1 MSRLSGKVVVITGAA
16 SGMGET
22 HARLFVKEGAKV
34 VLTDIN
40 EEKGQKVAEELGDNA
55 LFVKHDVA
63 NKDDWQVVV
72 DKAENTFGPITGLVN
87 NAGIVGPNDIPLEE
101 LKDED
106 FYKVIDINLYSV
118 FKGMQAVVKSMK
130 KTNEGSIVNVS
141 STAGLVGSVNV
152 TSYVTTKFA
161 VTGITKAAA
170 LEFADYNIRVN
181 SVHPGGIK
189 TNIEVFDAVKK
200 ATPLGRIAEP
210 EEVSNLILYLISDE
224 STFSTGSE
232 FVVDGGFTAQ

>member
-1 MSRLSGKVVVITGAA
+1 MGRLSGKVIVVTGAA

-40 EEKGQKVAEELGDNA
+40 EDKGQRVAEELGENA

-63 NKDDWQVVV
+63 NSNDWQVVV
-72 DKAENTFGPITGLVN
+72 DKAEDMFGPITGLVN
-87 NAGIVGPNDIPLEE
+87 NAGIVGPNDTPLEE
-101 LKDED
+101 LQDED
-106 FYKVIDINLYSV
+106 FYKVIDINLYSI
-118 FKGMQAVVKSMK
+118 FKGMQTVVKSMK
-130 KTNEGSIVNVS
+130 KTKGGSIVNIS

-152 TSYVTTKFA
+152 TFYVTTKFA

-200 ATPLGRIAEP
+200 TTPLGRIADP
-210 EEVSNLILYLISDE
+210 EEVSYLILYLVSDE

>member
-1 MSRLSGKVVVITGAA
+1 M
-16 SGMGET
+16 
-22 HARLFVKEGAKV
+22 
-34 VLTDIN
+34 
-40 EEKGQKVAEELGDNA
+40 
-55 LFVKHDVA
+55 
-63 NKDDWQVVV
+63 
-72 DKAENTFGPITGLVN
+72 N

-189 TNIEVFDAVKK
+189 TNIEVFDAIKK
-200 ATPLGRIAEP
+200 LRLWD
-210 EEVSNLILYLISDE
+210 VLQNLKKFQI
-224 STFSTGSE
+224 
-232 FVVDGGFTAQ
+232 

>member
-1 MSRLSGKVVVITGAA
+1 MNRLSEKVVIITGAA

-22 HARLFVKEGAKV
+22 HANLFVKEGAKV

-40 EEKGQKVAEELGDNA
+40 EEQGRRVAEKLGENA

-63 NKDDWQVVV
+63 DKEDWNVVV
-72 DKAENTFGPITGLVN
+72 EKAEKAFGPITGLVN
-87 NAGIVGPNDIPLEE
+87 NAGIVGSNDTPLEDLE
-101 LKDED
+101 DED
-106 FYKVIDINLYSV
+106 FYKVVAINQYSV
-118 FKGMQAVVKSMK
+118 FKGMQTVVKSMK
-130 KTNEGSIVNVS
+130 KNNGGSIVNIS

-152 TSYVTTKFA
+152 APYVTTKFA

-181 SVHPGGIK
+181 SVHPGGIN

-210 EEVSNLILYLISDE
+210 EEVSYLVLYLISDE

-232 FVVDGGFTAQ
+232 FIVDGGFTAQ